1 MRVDTPL
8 LPILLQPPAPCT
20 MLGGPLTDYTVRFRS
35 DLDRLVGSNT
45 PYLLLSSLLPSTT
58 YHIMVAAHT
67 SVGRGPFS
75 SPISFTTPGEGRR
88 ERVREREREGEREGR
103 RERRKE
109 REREGEREGRRESGK
124 EREREGRRERGK
136 ERKRKG
142 ERGKE
147 EGEKKLVHGMLG
159 HCHDS
164 I

>member
-35 DLDRLVGSNT
+35 GLDRLVGSNT
-45 PYLLLSSLLPSTT
+45 AYLLLSSLLPSTT

-88 ERVREREREGEREGR
+88 ERERERERGKEREREGEREGR
-103 RERRKE
+103 RER
-109 REREGEREGRRESGK
+109 EREGERG
-124 EREREGRRERGK
+124 GRRERGK
-136 ERKRKG
+136 EREGRRK
-142 ERGKE
+142 ERR
-147 EGEKKLVHGMLG
+147 
-159 HCHDS
+159 S
-164 I
+164 